1 VKGCVGG
8 GMALFPLANPTSLET
23 LRARSSTNYEMDTD
37 P

>member
-23 LRARSSTNYEMDTD
+23 LRARSSTNYGSVSIS
-37 P
+37 